1 MNLLNNLKILDFT
14 TLLPGPYATWMLAE
28 MGAEVLKI
36 SAPGRKDLVLD
47 SEPLAKNGLSANRA
61 WLNNKKKEIFLN
73 LKEEASQKEIIRLIK
88 EEGYNCIIEQFRPG
102 VMAKFGLAYEDIKK
116 VQSDI
121 LYLSLTGYGQNGPYK
136 DRAGH
141 DINFLAL
148 SGIMGHSGRKDGGP
162 VLYGMQ
168 VADMAAAQN
177 AIIGILAALNKRNAT
192 GNGSYID
199 VSILDSVIA
208 YNTMTGA
215 GLMMTGMNPGREE
228 NSLNGGSLYDFYQTK
243 DDKYLSFG
251 ALEPKFFEKFCKL
264 IGKEEWIVAG
274 CLCPDYKEKKEVLR
288 EIFKEKTRDEWVN
301 IFDGADCCIEPV
313 LDLKEAL
320 LTSKNTKLRKTI
332 ETINIDGEDICVYTN
347 PIKFKW
353 NY

>member
-47 SEPLAKNGLSANRA
+47 SEPFAKNGLSANRA

-73 LKEEASQKEIIRLIK
+73 LKEETSQKEIIRLIK

-102 VMAKFGLAYEDIKK
+102 VMDKFGLAYEDIKK

-121 LYLSLTGYGQNGPYK
+121 LYLSLTGYGQDGPYK

-228 NSLNGGSLYDFYQTK
+228 NFLNGGSLYDFYQTK
-243 DDKYLSFG
+243 DNKYLSFG

-264 IGKEEWIVAG
+264 IGKEEWIVSS

-288 EIFKEKTRDEWVN
+288 EIFKGKTRDEWVN

-320 LTSKNTKLRKTI
+320 LNSKNTKIRNTVK
-332 ETINIDGEDICVYTN
+332 TINIDGEDICVYTN
-347 PIKFKW
+347 PIKFK
-353 NY
+353 

>member
-1 MNLLNNLKILDFT
+1 MNLLDNLKILDFT

-36 SAPGRKDLVLD
+36 SAPNKTDLILD
-47 SEPLAKNGLSANRA
+47 SEPKTKNGLSANRA

-73 LKEEASQKEIIRLIK
+73 LKEEASQKEIFRLIK
-88 EEGYNCIIEQFRPG
+88 EEEYNCIIEQFRPG
-102 VMAKFGLAYEDIKK
+102 VMAKFGLAYGDIKE

-121 LYLSLTGYGQNGPYK
+121 IYLSLTGYGQDGPYK

-148 SGIMGHSGRKDGGP
+148 SGIMGHSGRIDEGP

-177 AIIGILAALNKRNAT
+177 AIIGILSALNKRNLT

-199 VSILDSVIA
+199 VSILDGVIP
-208 YNTMTGA
+208 YNTMTGT

-274 CLCPDYKEKKEVLR
+274 CLCPDYKEKKEILR

-347 PIKFKW
+347 PIKFK
-353 NY
+353 

>member
-1 MNLLNNLKILDFT
+1 MNLLADLKILDFT

-47 SEPLAKNGLSANRA
+47 SDPKTNSGLSANRA
-61 WLNNKKKEIFLN
+61 WLNNKKREIFLN
-73 LKEEASQKEIIRLIK
+73 LKDDAGKKEIIRLIK

-102 VMAKFGLAYEDIKK
+102 VMAKFNLAYEDIREI
-116 VQSDI
+116 QNDI
-121 LYLSLTGYGQNGPYK
+121 IYLSLTGYGQDGPYK
-136 DRAGH
+136 DKAGH

-199 VSILDSVIA
+199 VSILDSVIP
-208 YNTMTGA
+208 YNTMAGA
-215 GLMMTGMNPGREE
+215 GLVMTGINPNREE

-243 DDKYLSFG
+243 DNKFISFG
-251 ALEPKFFEKFCKL
+251 ALEPKFFEKFCKI
-264 IGKEEWIVAG
+264 IGKEEWIEAG
-274 CLCPDYKEKKEVLR
+274 CVCPDFKEKKGALR
-288 EIFKEKTRDEWVN
+288 EIFMEKIRDEWVN
-301 IFDGADCCIEPV
+301 IFDEADCCIEPV

-320 LTSKNTKLRKTI
+320 LNSKNTKIRNTVK
-332 ETINIDGEDICVYTN
+332 TINIDGEEIIVYSN
-347 PIKFKW
+347 PIKFK
-353 NY
+353 